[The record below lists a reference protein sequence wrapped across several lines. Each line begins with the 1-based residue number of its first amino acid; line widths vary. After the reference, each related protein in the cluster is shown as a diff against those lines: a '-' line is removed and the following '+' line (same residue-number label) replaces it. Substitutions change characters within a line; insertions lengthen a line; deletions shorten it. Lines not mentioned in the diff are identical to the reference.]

1 MNKYNVKVYVG
12 TMWSF
17 FTQAD
22 HYEDYTFESSESL
35 EVISKR
41 LARDGFRTDNET
53 KWIMPGA
60 ILEVRKL

>member
-1 MNKYNVKVYVG
+1 MNKYKVKVYVG
-12 TMWSF
+12 TLWSF

-22 HYEDYTFESSESL
+22 HYEEYEFESGESL
-35 EVISKR
+35 EAISKR
-41 LARDGFRTDNET
+41 LARDGFRNDNGT